1 MNNYTKPIMPPNMKW
16 YKFLRAIASIG
27 GVAGIILA
35 IIALM
40 EIVYLNLGY
49 EIKDILD
56 IGTNPLDITMS
67 ALIDAAYG
75 ILLLWLYINM
85 PYLTKKVYTVLTC
98 YMWILIS
105 LHGFLMLSKLI
116 AFSIVED
123 ETLLSDS
130 IVYLFYLIYSILN
143 LIYFKKRKKY
153 FIYETKV
160 GKKKDN
166 VSNNAQAYVRR
177 LHHISSRAIV
187 IWGTTVGSKILQNVM
202 NI

>member
-1 MNNYTKPIMPPNMKW
+1 M
-16 YKFLRAIASIG
+16 
-27 GVAGIILA
+27 
-35 IIALM
+35 
-40 EIVYLNLGY
+40 
-49 EIKDILD
+49 
-56 IGTNPLDITMS
+56 
-67 ALIDAAYG
+67 
-75 ILLLWLYINM
+75 
-85 PYLTKKVYTVLTC
+85 
-98 YMWILIS
+98 
-105 LHGFLMLSKLI
+105 
-116 AFSIVED
+116 
-123 ETLLSDS
+123 
-130 IVYLFYLIYSILN
+130 YLFYLIYSILN